1 MRVEEVL
8 PNVLSEGDTIQVT
21 VSHQM
26 YIDGDQSWVT
36 YRVQGKVEEGEEF
49 HDANRRIMDAVS
61 GGSQAAI
68 KETVRNVREIAA
80 KGDE

>member
-21 VSHQM
+21 ISHQM

-36 YRVQGKVEEGEEF
+36 YRVQGRVEEGEEF
-49 HDANRRIMDAVS
+49 HDANRRVMDAVNA
-61 GGSQAAI
+61 GSKAAI